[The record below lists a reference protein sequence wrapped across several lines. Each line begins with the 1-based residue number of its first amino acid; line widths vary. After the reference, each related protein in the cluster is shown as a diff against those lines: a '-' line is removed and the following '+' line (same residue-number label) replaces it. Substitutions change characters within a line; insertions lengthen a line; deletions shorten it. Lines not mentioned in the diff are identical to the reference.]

1 MNGGF
6 KRVVWSL
13 QTMPFYGSKD
23 NQMGGVKK
31 LIIKWSAFDN
41 QMTSKRLSNGSQK
54 IIKSKAKDNQF
65 ATKR

>member
-1 MNGGF
+1 MNEGF

-23 NQMGGVKK
+23 YQMGGVKK

-41 QMTSKRLSNGSQK
+41 QMTWKR
-54 IIKSKAKDNQF
+54 
-65 ATKR
+65 